1 MEIYQVCVHKKIWGG
16 VGGGGFMR
24 IRNVMYRIRVKKI
37 KNLGEKQNVI

>member
-1 MEIYQVCVHKKIWGG
+1 MEIYQVSVHKKYG
-16 VGGGGFMR
+16 GGGGFMK